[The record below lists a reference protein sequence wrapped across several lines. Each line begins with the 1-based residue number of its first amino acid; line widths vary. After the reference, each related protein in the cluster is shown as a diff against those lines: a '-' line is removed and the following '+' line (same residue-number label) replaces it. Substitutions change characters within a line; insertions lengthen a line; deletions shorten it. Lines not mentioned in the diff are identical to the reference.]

1 MAEGSARTNL
11 LDSIRRDIVIT
22 ASNYAQMHDRL
33 RLRDGASKLFVTYYS
48 VFAILFSLMPFFFEE
63 QITHRAL
70 FDFLTVSMSIV
81 VLVASLLISFAKYSE
96 RALQAVKALDD
107 LKRLKKELSKYTD
120 DDMWDD
126 ECKRYNSC
134 VKRYHQIV
142 DRMELRT
149 DIDYYRSCK
158 NLSTKTGFEDSWK
171 NLSWFSKFLAH
182 SARIIEYFGYV
193 LLILFPLGALC
204 WCFKDVLCSLVVC
217 TQLQ

>member
-1 MAEGSARTNL
+1 MAEESARTNL
-11 LDSIRRDIVIT
+11 LDSIRRDIEVT

-48 VFAILFSLMPFFFEE
+48 VFAILFSLMPFFFEK
-63 QITHRAL
+63 QITYRAL

-81 VLVASLLISFAKYSE
+81 VLVSSLLISFAKYSE
-96 RALQAVKALDD
+96 RALQAVKSLDN

-126 ECKRYNSC
+126 ECKRYNNC

-142 DRMELRT
+142 DHMELRT

-158 NLSTKTGFEDSWK
+158 NLSSKTGFEDRWE

-182 SARIIEYFGYV
+182 SARIFEYSCYV
-193 LLILFPLGALC
+193 LLILFPLCALC
-204 WCFKDVLCSLVVC
+204 WCFQGVFSAV
-217 TQLQ
+217 